1 MAVVAVERTYSRIAG
16 HLVLDLIN
24 TVSWRLDA
32 AERIDDL
39 RSYADV
45 LDWAAQAELL
55 SESEHGALRREAKTD
70 PVAAERE
77 LDRLRQLR
85 ETAYAAL
92 VEGSDSAAD
101 ELLRDQ
107 RTALERTRLVNDE
120 GRWAWR
126 AEPLTLAA
134 VADRVVREAIGLL
147 TSPQLE
153 RLHQCEDV
161 ACGWV
166 YLDMSPRRNRRWCV
180 AEDCGNRNRARAF
193 YARKK
198 AAR

>member
-1 MAVVAVERTYSRIAG
+1 MAVVPVERTYSRIAG
-16 HLVLDLIN
+16 HVVLDLIN

-32 AERIDDL
+32 TERTDNL
-39 RSYADV
+39 RGYDDV
-45 LDWAAQAELL
+45 LEWAAQTGVL
-55 SESEHGALRREAKTD
+55 SESERRTLRRQAKTD
-70 PVAAERE
+70 PAAAERE
-77 LDRLRQLR
+77 LGRLRQLR
-85 ETAYAAL
+85 EIAYAAL
-92 VEGSDSAAD
+92 VESVDSAAD
-101 ELLRDQ
+101 ELLRQQ
-107 RTALERTRLVNDE
+107 RTALDRTRLVNEE
-120 GRWAWR
+120 GRWIWK
-126 AEPLTLAA
+126 AEPLTLGA
-134 VADRVVREAIGLL
+134 VADRAVREAIGLL

-193 YARKK
+193 YARRK